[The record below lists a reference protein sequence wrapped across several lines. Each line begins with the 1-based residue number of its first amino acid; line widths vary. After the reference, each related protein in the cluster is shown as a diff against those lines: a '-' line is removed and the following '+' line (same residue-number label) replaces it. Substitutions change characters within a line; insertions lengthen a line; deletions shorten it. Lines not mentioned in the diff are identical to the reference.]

1 MQTRTAIMLPV
12 GALGGAAIGTFIG
25 SFWVNLKLGNNL
37 STSDDFLLLTG
48 FPGFEVALT
57 EPWRSGYMIVGA
69 GALAMIV
76 LTIILA
82 FSQRLTQYGNAHFQ
96 SRDELR
102 RNKLFAPLGTGL
114 VYARIWHFGFIG
126 RAFGWGRLV
135 SSVFDLFPH
144 TLVVAPTR
152 AGKGVGYVNP
162 NVLTFP
168 GSVLTLDVKGEIFE
182 ATSRYR
188 QRNGDEIFYFS
199 PFDFIHST
207 HRYNPL
213 ERVARLS
220 DPVERY
226 TELAKIADY
235 FLLVSGEGSAGDF
248 LSEGRELF
256 IAAGLLAIERGIP
269 TIGEVSRI
277 LFADGATP
285 EAYTD
290 RANEVRHVNAARTFR
305 KFAGYS
311 DRTLSSHASVL
322 GGAGMTLW
330 NNPAIDRAT
339 SSNDFS
345 FSDMRRKPMS
355 VYFVVNSDAIKTMAP
370 LIRLFFGE
378 AIATFRA
385 TIPGDDEPWPVQM
398 VLDEF
403 DQLGRM
409 EIVVQALKQLAG
421 HGVRASIITQS
432 IPGLDKHYGEDDR
445 LSIESACGMK
455 LFLSPNEKK
464 TAGEV
469 SEALGK
475 MTKLSTSDSYSP
487 DSSGFIRRTISRRNE
502 ERPLLTPDEVRKLD
516 RNKIILLPERQHPI
530 IADRIEWYKDPVFR
544 PLRDAQSGPLPYPS
558 RETEHLRRMQ
568 DDMAELRATV
578 GRISTPVPIAHARK
592 EEEDPEAGD
601 KQQPP
606 TKPSAKEPQQSQSEG
621 GVEAGPAQ
629 GDFGPAAQVIAEI
642 EESEEQPSNEDLL
655 ASLKPPEKAAV
666 NLMTSF
672 SSKLRS
678 RSLGR
683 NAS

>member
-37 STSDDFLLLTG
+37 STSDDFLLLTS
-48 FPGFEVALT
+48 FPGFDVALT

-76 LTIILA
+76 LTVILA

-135 SSVFDLFPH
+135 SSVFDFFPH
-144 TLVVAPTR
+144 TLVAAPTR
-152 AGKGVGYVNP
+152 AGKGVGYVIP

-188 QRNGDEIFYFS
+188 QRNGDDIFYFS
-199 PFDFIHST
+199 PFDFTHST

-213 ERVARLS
+213 ERVAGIS
-220 DPVERY
+220 DPEERY
-226 TELAKIADY
+226 TELAMIADY

-269 TIGEVSRI
+269 TIGEISRI
-277 LFADGATP
+277 LFADGATA
-285 EAYTD
+285 EAYTE
-290 RANEVRHVNAARTFR
+290 RANEVRHINAARTFR

-385 TIPGDDEPWPVQM
+385 TRPDETEPWPVQM

-432 IPGLDKHYGEDDR
+432 IPGLNKIYGEDDR

-475 MTKLSTSDSYSP
+475 TTKLSTSDSYSP

-502 ERPLLTPDEVRKLD
+502 ERPLLTPDEVIRLD
-516 RNKIILLPERQHPI
+516 RNQVILIPERQHPI
-530 IADRIEWYKDPVFR
+530 LADRIVWYKDPIFR
-544 PLRDAQSGPLPYPS
+544 PLMESQSGPLPYPS
-558 RETEHLRRMQ
+558 KEADHLRRMQ

-578 GRISTPVPIAHARK
+578 GRISTPVPIVFPQTNEEVADKSEDGHNAPVTTDVPQVPQSNQPEGDAASARIVN
-592 EEEDPEAGD
+592 
-601 KQQPP
+601 
-606 TKPSAKEPQQSQSEG
+606 EP
-621 GVEAGPAQ
+621 
-629 GDFGPAAQVIAEI
+629 GPAARVIAEI
-642 EESEEQPSNEDLL
+642 DQSEEPMSEDEKETELSPSD
-655 ASLKPPEKAAV
+655 KAGIER
-666 NLMTSF
+666 LTTF
-672 SSKLRS
+672 RSKLEKKM
-678 RSLGR
+678 GG
-683 NAS
+683 